1 MNKKQLKE
9 TIRPLVKKY
18 LSEQMGSGGGDQGRD
33 IAERIERYVDSWIR
47 TNLSKVQEELESSA
61 AFSPDV
67 KPTGSEFR
75 EIFID
80 QIIANASD
88 MDILKAISQQQ
99 ERVNSIIDRS
109 FSKAI
114 DKDWELALEMVRDM
128 DVSSKEDQ
136 FDSMRDPYAKY
147 GVSRDDF

>member
-80 QIIANASD
+80 QINANASD
-88 MDILKAISQQQ
+88 MDILKGNI
-99 ERVNSIIDRS
+99 
-109 FSKAI
+109 
-114 DKDWELALEMVRDM
+114 
-128 DVSSKEDQ
+128 
-136 FDSMRDPYAKY
+136 
-147 GVSRDDF
+147 

>member
-67 KPTGSEFR
+67 KPSGSEFR

-80 QIIANASD
+80 QIIADASD

-99 ERVNSIIDRS
+99 ERVNSIVDRS

-128 DVSSKEDQ
+128 DISSKQDQ
-136 FDSMRDPYAKY
+136 FDSMRDPYEKY

>member
-67 KPTGSEFR
+67 KPSGSEFR

-80 QIIANASD
+80 QIIADASD

-109 FSKAI
+109 LSKAI

-128 DVSSKEDQ
+128 DVSSKQDQ
-136 FDSMRDPYAKY
+136 FDSMRDPYEKY

>member
-33 IAERIERYVDSWIR
+33 ISERIERYVDSWIR

-67 KPTGSEFR
+67 KPSGSEFR

-80 QIIANASD
+80 QIIADASD

-128 DVSSKEDQ
+128 DISSKQDQ
-136 FDSMRDPYAKY
+136 FDSMRDPYEKY